1 MLNICLHKGWK
12 NQWSVY
18 EQECMIAIILSMIA
32 TSNTNKHSLLSR
44 RPCNSK
50 GAVQVYFCGSVF
62 FNTHHSDTLCS
73 YFAMF
78 LSTEE
83 VWSNMF
89 SWEWIGCAAW
99 LLLRFSPEKCSLISS
114 QLAATQGWGS
124 IDNQS
129 LWQLVNCPGCWLG
142 APGALSTS
150 AGKDKSL
157 FLPPLGSFWRAAH
170 PPRVN
175 V

>member
-1 MLNICLHKGWK
+1 MLNICLHKGRK

-18 EQECMIAIILSMIA
+18 KQECMIAIIVSMIA
-32 TSNTNKHSLLSR
+32 TNNPNKHSLLSR
-44 RPCNSK
+44 RPCNSNC
-50 GAVQVYFCGSVF
+50 AVHVYFCWSIF
-62 FNTHHSDTLCS
+62 FNTQHSDILCS

-114 QLAATQGWGS
+114 QLAGMGIHKQS
-124 IDNQS
+124 IS
-129 LWQLVNCPGCWLG
+129 LAACKLSWLLTCSPRSTLYICWE
-142 APGALSTS
+142 
-150 AGKDKSL
+150 
-157 FLPPLGSFWRAAH
+157 R
-170 PPRVN
+170 
-175 V
+175 